1 MLGTIE
7 RVDEMQLTI
16 RVAVAYRGIPRP
28 GALAPGAGVSLDGCA
43 FPWARRRTGTGS
55 SSRWS
60 IPPGRAYPNTGVWV
74 VDPDGRILDPA
85 DPPWIGAGAPATVA
99 EALRTMGI
107 AAPDSATTIPAP
119 DEPTG
124 GPPALVG
131 AVAWVAGL
139 TCVAWWLGRR
149 SRARR

>member
-1 MLGTIE
+1 
-7 RVDEMQLTI
+7 MQLTI
-16 RVAVAYRGIPRP
+16 RVAVAYRGSP
-28 GALAPGAGVSLDGCA
+28 GPVLSLRAPASPLDWCA
-43 FPWARRRTGTGS
+43 FPWG
-55 SSRWS
+55 
-60 IPPGRAYPNTGVWV
+60 PPKDGDRVLVAVVDPSWWAYPNTGVWV